1 MRDVGARADRGV
13 AAAGMAIPDPITI
26 AFEEGVSHHRAGRL
40 DAAAASYQ
48 RVLEKEPAHWRA
60 LHALGVVKHQRGAS
74 GEAVSLIE
82 KAVALRPDYPEAL
95 FNLGTIEHALG
106 RVEDAIAHWRGTIR
120 LRPQDANAL
129 VSLSAV
135 LCDRGEGEEA
145 ADLSA
150 RAVALN
156 PELAEGHLNL
166 ANALVT
172 LGRGAEAIEHYRD
185 FLARKPDSVVGHNN
199 LGNAL
204 KAIGRFD
211 EAIASYRQALG
222 IDADYLAAHSNILMC
237 MLYRSECTDESLL
250 DEHKAWRRRL
260 DTVPRWPVQRRS
272 PAPARLRI
280 GFVSPDFR
288 LHSCAYFIEPLFA
301 HHDRTRFELF
311 AYSDVLRAD
320 EVTARLRGHAAQ
332 WRDCASW
339 NDDTLARR
347 IAEDGIDLLI
357 DLAGHTNRNR
367 LRLFAGK
374 AAPIQASWLGYPAT
388 TGVDEIDFRLTDAIA
403 DPPDRADH
411 QHVERL
417 VRMDGC
423 FLAYRPADEAPAIT
437 ARAGSDAVTFGSFNN
452 PVKLSAAT
460 VALWAKVLHAVS
472 GSRLLLKGKGLQ
484 EPLARDWVTASFARE
499 GIGADRLTLSGWR
512 GALRDHLASYAE
524 VDIALDP
531 TPYNGTTTTMEAL
544 WMGVPVVTLAGTR
557 HSARVGTSL
566 LISAGLPEL
575 VAQTPAD
582 YVAIAV
588 GLARDRQRL
597 AGYRTSLRQHLA
609 RSPLLDGPDFARRFE
624 AAARAMTAPR

>member
-1 MRDVGARADRGV
+1 
-13 AAAGMAIPDPITI
+13 MAIPDPITI
-26 AFEEGVSHHRAGRL
+26 TFEEGVSHHRAGRL

-48 RVLEKEPAHWRA
+48 RVLGKDSSHWRA

-74 GEAVSLIE
+74 DEAVSLIE

-95 FNLGTIEHALG
+95 FNLGTIKHALG
-106 RVEDAIAHWRGTIR
+106 RIEEAIAHWREAIR

-135 LCDRGEGEEA
+135 LCDRGEAEEA
-145 ADLSA
+145 AALSA
-150 RAVALN
+150 RAVTLN
-156 PELAEGHLNL
+156 PGLAEGHLNL
-166 ANALVT
+166 ANALAT
-172 LGRGAEAIEHYRD
+172 LGRSGEAIEHYRD

-211 EAIASYRQALG
+211 EAIASYRQALR
-222 IDADYLAAHSNILMC
+222 IDTDYLAAHSNILMC
-237 MLYRSECTDESLL
+237 MLYRSECADEALL
-250 DEHKAWRRRL
+250 DEHRAWRRRL
-260 DTVPRWPVQRRS
+260 DKVPRWPVQRRF
-272 PAPARLRI
+272 PAASRLRI

-301 HHDRTRFELF
+301 HHDRTRFEFF

-339 NDDTLARR
+339 NDEMLARR
-347 IAEDGIDLLI
+347 IAEDGIDILV

-388 TGVDEIDFRLTDAIA
+388 TGMDEIDFRLTDAIA
-403 DPPDRADH
+403 DPPGHADR

-423 FLAYRPADEAPAIT
+423 FLAYRPADEAPAI
-437 ARAGSDAVTFGSFNN
+437 AMRSGDIVTFGSFNN
-452 PVKLSAAT
+452 PVKLSGAT
-460 VALWAKVLHAVS
+460 VALWAKVLHTVP

-484 EPLARDWVTASFARE
+484 EPLARDWVIASFARE
-499 GIGADRLTLSGWR
+499 GIGADRLTLAGWR

-524 VDIALDP
+524 VDVALDP

-544 WMGVPVVTLAGTR
+544 WMGVPVVSLAGTR

-566 LISAGLPEL
+566 LISAGLPEF
-575 VAQTPAD
+575 VAQTPAE
-582 YVAIAV
+582 YVAVAA
-588 GLARDRQRL
+588 GLARDGPRL
-597 AGYRTSLRQHLA
+597 ASYRAGLRQHLA
-609 RSPLLDGPDFARRFE
+609 RSPLLDGADFARRFE
-624 AAARAMTAPR
+624 AALQSIAVPQ